1 MKGTIVDGTI
11 PRLFEGKMLV
21 CICQKLVYI
30 LIDDVIL
37 KCGFYFMLESDL
49 INKSAYI
56 YMLKEFWKMLSIKF
70 IFFFFFFFSVLYQM

>member
-1 MKGTIVDGTI
+1 MESKMKGTIVDGTI

-49 INKSAYI
+49 INKVHIYI
-56 YMLKEFWKMLSIKF
+56 C
-70 IFFFFFFFSVLYQM
+70 